1 MVGVLYF
8 TGLLFLVIAVSLDGF
23 GVGITYGVRSIRVPI
38 SALSIIMIISGLVVL
53 ASMTIG
59 TMLSSIISPG
69 VARIF
74 GASIL
79 IFLGLFS
86 LFNIIRSKKQSAVKS
101 GKRHKKLRVFNK
113 VIKTPIHADID
124 HSGVISIKEALLL
137 GVALALD
144 AFGAGLGAAIIGYD
158 PLLTALLIA
167 FMSGFF
173 VYTGIK
179 LGVVLASN
187 KKIQELTFIAPLLL
201 IALGIFNMF
210 K

>member
-1 MVGVLYF
+1 MLYY

-23 GVGITYGVRSIRVPI
+23 GVGITYGVRSIRVPLP
-38 SALSIIMIISGLVVL
+38 ALIIIMAISGTVVL

-59 TMLSSIISPG
+59 TMLSSVISPDAAS
-69 VARIF
+69 VF

-86 LFNIIRSKKQSAVKS
+86 LFNIIRSRRQSIGNPMKKQ
-101 GKRHKKLRVFNK
+101 KKLRVFNK
-113 VIKTPIHADID
+113 VIKTPMHADID
-124 HSGVISIKEALLL
+124 QSGAISAQEAIFL
-137 GVALALD
+137 GIALALD

-167 FMSGFF
+167 VMSGLF
-173 VYTGIK
+173 VYSGIK
-179 LGVVLASN
+179 LGMVLAN
-187 KKIQELTFIAPLLL
+187 FKKIQEFTFIAPILL

-210 K
+210 R